1 MGASKVGNKSIC
13 LPVLSEA
20 AYETLISNAPAF
32 RRYLEL
38 WVAKHPEIF
47 PLQITAGFWFHDFVT
62 SRKLNLRMRRIRLVE
77 TGKVYQLRPE
87 FVMPYMVGKT
97 DEVEKAL
104 YLRRYGV
111 PFDALAYVFGRDAS
125 YWYRLHQSLGRFS
138 IVGTTV
144 KDPNKMPVNLVGDE
158 KHSWLLGERIYIP
171 TTVAAGCI
179 LGVDVTASADTEALV
194 SGYQCFRSEARA
206 LHPGYQPQ
214 TVNTDGWDHTQ
225 AAWQTLF
232 PGITIVLCFL
242 HVVLDIQQRCRRTKP
257 LWQKLTGRLW
267 HVYQA
272 ATKRHFA
279 QRLRRLRAWATT
291 HVKQKTVRQKL
302 LNLRVKSP
310 KFQAAYAFPDAY
322 RTSNA
327 LDRLMNYQ
335 DRLLYNMQYFHGTL
349 DSARLHLRAMALLW
363 NFHPYGSR
371 TKFNHPSRSS
381 PFQDLNGFQ
390 YHDNWLHNLLIAS
403 SLNGQRPIKQV
414 DHKIR

>member
-1 MGASKVGNKSIC
+1 MGVSNVGNKSIC
-13 LPVLSEA
+13 LPVSSVAVYEA
-20 AYETLISNAPAF
+20 LISNPVAF
-32 RRYLEL
+32 RCHVKLCA
-38 WVAKHPEIF
+38 AKYPEIF
-47 PLQITAGFWFHDFVT
+47 PSQIAAGFWFHDFVT
-62 SRKLNLRMRRIRLVE
+62 SSKLNLRMRRIRLLE
-77 TGKVYQLRPE
+77 TAEVYQLRPE
-87 FVMPYMVGKT
+87 FVLPYMVGRT
-97 DEVEKAL
+97 DEVEKGL

-144 KDPNKMPVNLVGDE
+144 KDPNKMPVNLVADE

-179 LGVDVTASADTEALV
+179 LGVDVAESADTQALLKGYEHFRAEV
-194 SGYQCFRSEARA
+194 SA
-206 LHPGYQPQ
+206 LNPDYQPE

-242 HVVLDIQQRCRRTKP
+242 HVVLDIQQRCRRIKP

-267 HVYQA
+267 HVYKA
-272 ATKRHFA
+272 ATKRQFA
-279 QRLRRLRAWATT
+279 QRLRRLREWATT
-291 HVKQKTVRQKL
+291 NVKQKTVRQKL
-302 LNLRVKSP
+302 LNLRTKSA
-310 KFQAAYAFPDAY
+310 KFQVAYDYPNAY

-349 DSARLHLRAMALLW
+349 DSALSHLRAMALLW

-381 PFQDLNGFQ
+381 PFKDLNGFQ

-403 SLNGQRPIKQV
+403 SMNGRNSGNW
-414 DHKIR
+414 